1 MGTRA
6 LLQQQGHLINYD
18 GKAAR
23 VGIRSDKLLKMAQS
37 KLPNI
42 EAAFQQLLNQPVKVS
57 LEVAGAPPAEI
68 PPPTTAPP
76 PPPAQRD
83 RPSVAPPTPSPT
95 AAPDSTTA
103 AAPDPPASPAPP
115 HAITRPDTPVA
126 HQWQSASDVDRAV
139 KSFAEFFN
147 GQIVDLSDDD
157 EESAAADP
165 GKPGKGRAKPSSSP
179 GHDVPF

>member
-23 VGIRSDKLLKMAQS
+23 VGIKSDKLLKMAQS

-57 LEVAGAPPAEI
+57 LEVA
-68 PPPTTAPP
+68 APP
-76 PPPAQRD
+76 PDHPPSAGSPMPAPPSPDPFPGTPDPAAATGSPVPQPPPA
-83 RPSVAPPTPSPT
+83 
-95 AAPDSTTA
+95 A
-103 AAPDPPASPAPP
+103 AAPPMPPPMPDAAPSSPAV
-115 HAITRPDTPVA
+115 T
-126 HQWQSASDVDRAV
+126 QWQPKSDLDRAV

-157 EESAAADP
+157 EETDNQQAAS
-165 GKPGKGRAKPSSSP
+165 KNRKGQSKPSSSP
-179 GHDVPF
+179 GSDVPF